1 MSWRLALVL
10 AMTAPLLGCGIA
22 RFTIGQAIAEQR
34 IDGNP
39 LGGLLGPVSVP
50 IPLAVDLAA
59 ETAARNTGPAQHV
72 YLVALSLSVTSSS
85 EPAGDTDDLSFIDA
99 IEIFVEPTASG
110 STLPRQRVARLDP
123 APDAQ
128 RSLSLDCEPVD
139 LIGYLREGARLTA
152 SARGTVPADDVSYVG
167 QLELAVEVL

>member
-1 MSWRLALVL
+1 MVRRL
-10 AMTAPLLGCGIA
+10 PLLLATITLLACGIA
-22 RFTIGQAIAEQR
+22 RFTIGREIPEQR
-34 IDGNP
+34 VEGSP

-59 ETAARNTGPAQHV
+59 ETGARSTGPAQHV

-85 EPAGDTDDLSFIDA
+85 EPVGDTDDLAFVDA
-99 IEIFVEPTASG
+99 IEIFVESTAPS

-123 APDAQ
+123 APDGQ
-128 RSLSLDCEPVD
+128 RTLSLDCEPVD
-139 LIGYLREGARLTA
+139 LIDYLREGARLTS
-152 SARGTVPADDVSYVG
+152 SARGTVPPDDVSFVG